1 MTRRRMITGVSVGVG
16 AAVALILALAGRGGA
31 PPPRQ
36 THTVSFAPPAT
47 GGGAA
52 ARRSTAAT
60 PRPRPAGE
68 VEATEIEATSSAPST
83 EPVSTEP
90 VVERGVALALRIRD
104 DICRCET
111 RECWSRTN
119 AIYKGKIG
127 LALPKT
133 PEETKVFK
141 AAMAELSDCV
151 KRIDAEDTRA
161 RAERE
166 ATLDAPEGG

>member
-36 THTVSFAPPAT
+36 THTVSFAPPTT
-47 GGGAA
+47 GGGTA
-52 ARRSTAAT
+52 ARRSTAAA

-83 EPVSTEP
+83 EPV
-90 VVERGVALALRIRD
+90 VERGVALAQRMRD

-111 RECWSRTN
+111 RECWYRTA
-119 AIYKGKIG
+119 AIYKGKSG
-127 LALPKT
+127 RTHPKT
-133 PEETKVFK
+133 PEEARVVK
-141 AAMAELSDCV
+141 AVMDELSECI
-151 KRIDAEDTRA
+151 KRIIVEEARA
-161 RAERE
+161 SAERE